1 MKRSTL
7 AFAAVLLALALAS
20 VTATDPGANAGVAL
34 QALTDA
40 KDNFIAIVF
49 EELTHLTLPDVH
61 FDGGKLYNLVLEMH
75 TPPQPKDVVVS
86 LDEASNQVKM
96 DVKGITADIRC
107 DYKYKLLFITTKG
120 HVKAKVKS
128 AELKSG
134 GVLGTMAREE
144 GKLGPKL
151 DIS

>member
-1 MKRSTL
+1 MNRRML
-7 AFAAVLLALALAS
+7 AFAATLLALALAS
-20 VTATDPGANAGVAL
+20 VQAVEPGANAGVAL

-49 EELTHLTLPDVH
+49 EELTHLTLPDVS
-61 FDGGKLYNLVLEMH
+61 FDGGKLYNIVLEMH
-75 TPPQPKDVVVS
+75 TPPQPSDVVVS
-86 LDEASNQVKM
+86 LDESTNQVKV

-128 AELKSG
+128 ARLTSG
-134 GVLGTMAREE
+134 GVLGLMAREDR
-144 GKLGPKL
+144 KLGPG
-151 DIS
+151 IGI